1 MAPCVISK
9 YITVKTRDRY
19 NFQNIHDVSMHALV
33 LLYLKT
39 EMKQFDI
46 VQSSDASGLF
56 NYIPFAANNSP
67 TIQTYKY

>member
-1 MAPCVISK
+1 
-9 YITVKTRDRY
+9 
-19 NFQNIHDVSMHALV
+19 MHALV

-56 NYIPFAANNSP
+56 NYMPFAANNSQN
-67 TIQTYKY
+67 IQTYKY